1 LKGSILTSYKISF
14 DPDPTDADI
23 RTVKQHLM
31 DFNNQHAEPEHY
43 QRLVLFVRDDSEEIA
58 GGLLGYTHWRWLFV
72 QNLWVAESLR
82 GLGYG
87 RKLLQF
93 AEGEARRRGCE
104 HAYLDT
110 FDFQARGFYEKLGYE
125 LFGQL
130 EEYPPGH
137 TKYFL
142 QKRRLIDDGSSE
154 IQGD

>member
-1 LKGSILTSYKISF
+1 MISYKVSL
-14 DPDPTDADI
+14 DPDPTDEDI
-23 RTVKQHLM
+23 RTVKRHLM
-31 DFNNQHAEPEHY
+31 AFNDQHAEREHY
-43 QRLVLFVRDDSEEIA
+43 ERLVLFVRDDAEEIV

-87 RKLLQF
+87 QKLMEL
-93 AEGEARRRGCE
+93 AEQEAHKRGCE

-130 EEYPPGH
+130 EDYPPGH

-142 QKRRLIDDGSSE
+142 QKRRLIGSQSSRGPQE
-154 IQGD
+154 